1 MSHHCHQLFTLP
13 PFFRKLLG
21 RLGWTVLGVLAGLTL
36 LALLLRWPLVQTWV
50 ARRAATYL
58 STKSGM
64 LLDLQ
69 RLSLSYRGH
78 WQIDNLKLLTAEG
91 DTVVYAPRFVGRLS
105 WWELPQRLHF
115 DSLEA
120 VGWVV
125 RLKEEE
131 TGQFNFD
138 PLLEVFESE
147 GSTDTSSSLLPL
159 LHVAGLKLK
168 DADLQLQLKGFA
180 LNSRFE
186 ALSLQAFE
194 GELNELAFSA
204 ANFQCE
210 NGNLLLLMPDQ
221 SQAYQIG
228 LLTLNHLYILPLQ
241 DTYKLASSTAKDIRI
256 QIRQAERSQNASS
269 QTTSPFELPNLKVQS
284 GKLDIRNLLLVLQTG
299 NVEPSPG
306 VFNADYQRW
315 QTNYLVFDSLNY
327 SGDQARLDGL
337 RAKLCEEAGWEL
349 DLRASVDA
357 DRNALQ
363 ITGFD
368 AKTANSELHADVRL
382 DYASPADMVNAYE
395 NLAFEL
401 QMSENSSLAIEDA
414 AFFAPQL
421 EREPSIQPLF
431 GNPVAV
437 QGNLIGSFSQIQA
450 SAFQLNWRNS
460 SSTLQGSYTAND
472 LGFPTINLSNFVATV
487 TRNDLRLWVPEEGF
501 TYPES
506 LTANGL
512 AKVDPSNITL
522 TAELSWPGGIALLD
536 GHASQWAND
545 SAISYQLEAGLHNLP
560 LGQILADS
568 TFGQTSFVLSAKG
581 RGSKPETAQFEAD
594 IDFLNLPVY
603 DYDYGAL
610 EVKARLDSGNLSLI
624 ADHNSPELQLA
635 LGLNGTIAST
645 KQDLKL
651 QVRLDLAKP
660 DALRWSDELKQLS
673 FQLTGELHRD
683 TASMAFVLALD
694 SLHLQDAQKSYYPG
708 GLLIDASSQA
718 SRSWLKVASKL
729 VSGSAEANV
738 SAEKAYATA
747 LASLSQHLPGLL
759 PKPHDTL
766 SRSTQASASFTF
778 YPVPTWQELLPF
790 YLGDTASV
798 EANLKGGDLRMQ
810 ANLPQ
815 VTYGDGAMKAFTLQ
829 VDSDSL
835 LVVKAG
841 FEKLDFSPAAVGPT
855 RLAWSG
861 NSDNFDIELELD
873 EPSGK
878 PIYRLATHSQK
889 DAKGIYTELLP
900 EGLMLDGRP
909 WSKLNDAPQG
919 DRFRNFALTS
929 GKEKFIF
936 TDEGEEYVLRMTDFG
951 LVNLSSLL
959 RADTAY
965 ADGVMNGV
973 IRTSLNEKEL
983 MLLSD
988 FRIDSLQAAGLQLG
1002 TLVIDAVATD
1012 DRYRLQL
1019 SLDGQ
1024 ESKLDMA
1031 AFYSGER
1038 GVDDLEAELTVER
1051 LNLSPLVLL
1060 SDSVLREANG
1070 YLQGRLTLAG
1080 SLQQLRYAGELHFAE
1095 ADAYIAPLNSRYH
1108 LGNETITFDETKI
1121 QLSRFVLTD
1130 EKERE
1135 LVLNG
1140 FIRTPESGKQLLDL
1154 SLSARD
1160 FQLLNAT
1167 KSDNPLLYGQAR
1179 ANADIRL
1186 TGTPINLVIDG
1197 KVRLSDSS
1205 RITLVVPESEV
1216 DVVER
1221 DGVVIFSRYDPA
1233 TDSLEDEQPV
1243 RINPLSG
1250 IRIRSTLELTPKSE
1264 LKLVL
1269 DERSGDHL
1277 LLSGKAAL
1285 VYEQDPNGQTRL
1297 AGTYEISK
1305 GSYELSM
1312 YELARRKFELVP
1324 GGRVIWSGDPMKA
1337 RLDLQALY
1345 RVKTGAADLMSTQLS
1360 VADEALR
1367 QRYRQEL
1374 PFELYLNI
1382 GGELLKPSLSFR
1394 LDMPEQQ
1401 RAALDGNVYGRIQQL
1416 NQDEAELNKQVFS
1429 LLVLNRFVP
1438 AGLSSNP
1445 QAGGAATGLARS
1457 SASQLLSGQLNQ
1469 LSAQYF
1475 RQVELNVNLD
1485 TYQEYQSGSLTDHT
1499 QLQVNLRKQLFD
1511 NRLVLELERQV
1522 DLQGSSSA
1530 GQDLVGNVNV
1540 EYLLNPEGTLRL
1552 RGFRRQQPEGLVEGP
1567 LTITGMALV
1576 LNREFNGFDELLK
1589 RKKEKEAAKGGQP

>member
-1 MSHHCHQLFTLP
+1 
-13 PFFRKLLG
+13 
-21 RLGWTVLGVLAGLTL
+21 
-36 LALLLRWPLVQTWV
+36 
-50 ARRAATYL
+50 
-58 STKSGM
+58 
-64 LLDLQ
+64 
-69 RLSLSYRGH
+69 
-78 WQIDNLKLLTAEG
+78 
-91 DTVVYAPRFVGRLS
+91 
-105 WWELPQRLHF
+105 
-115 DSLEA
+115 
-120 VGWVV
+120 
-125 RLKEEE
+125 
-131 TGQFNFD
+131 
-138 PLLEVFESE
+138 
-147 GSTDTSSSLLPL
+147 
-159 LHVAGLKLK
+159 
-168 DADLQLQLKGFA
+168 
-180 LNSRFE
+180 
-186 ALSLQAFE
+186 
-194 GELNELAFSA
+194 
-204 ANFQCE
+204 
-210 NGNLLLLMPDQ
+210 
-221 SQAYQIG
+221 
-228 LLTLNHLYILPLQ
+228 
-241 DTYKLASSTAKDIRI
+241 
-256 QIRQAERSQNASS
+256 
-269 QTTSPFELPNLKVQS
+269 
-284 GKLDIRNLLLVLQTG
+284 
-299 NVEPSPG
+299 
-306 VFNADYQRW
+306 
-315 QTNYLVFDSLNY
+315 
-327 SGDQARLDGL
+327 
-337 RAKLCEEAGWEL
+337 
-349 DLRASVDA
+349 
-357 DRNALQ
+357 
-363 ITGFD
+363 
-368 AKTANSELHADVRL
+368 
-382 DYASPADMVNAYE
+382 
-395 NLAFEL
+395 
-401 QMSENSSLAIEDA
+401 
-414 AFFAPQL
+414 
-421 EREPSIQPLF
+421 
-431 GNPVAV
+431 
-437 QGNLIGSFSQIQA
+437 
-450 SAFQLNWRNS
+450 
-460 SSTLQGSYTAND
+460 
-472 LGFPTINLSNFVATV
+472 
-487 TRNDLRLWVPEEGF
+487 LRLWLPEEGF

-506 LTANGL
+506 MAASGL
-512 AKVDPSNITL
+512 GKVDAENITV

-536 GHASQWAND
+536 GQTSQWAND

-568 TFGQTSFVLSAKG
+568 TFGQTSFVLSVKG
-581 RGSKPETAQFEAD
+581 RGRVPETAQMEAN
-594 IDFLNLPVY
+594 IDFLSLPVSGY
-603 DYDYGAL
+603 DYAALGA
-610 EVKARLDSGNLSLI
+610 KATLDSGSLNLK
-624 ADHNSPELQLA
+624 ADHNSRELQLV
-635 LGLNGTIAST
+635 LGLNGEITST
-645 KQDLKL
+645 KQDLALQMKL
-651 QVRLDLAKP
+651 ESAKP
-660 DALRWSDELKQLS
+660 DELQWSDKLKQLG
-673 FQLTGELHRD
+673 FQLKGELHRD
-683 TASMAFVLALD
+683 TTSLAFELAVD
-694 SLHLQDAQKSYYPG
+694 SLQLLDAQKSYYPG
-708 GLLIDASSQA
+708 SFLISAASQA
-718 SRSWLKVASKL
+718 TGSSLKLESKL
-729 VSGSAEANV
+729 VSGSAESNV
-738 SAEKAYATA
+738 SAEKAYTTV

-759 PKPHDTL
+759 PKPFDTL
-766 SRSTQASASFTF
+766 SRSTQASASFTI

-790 YLGDTASV
+790 YLGDTALV
-798 EANLKGGDLRMQ
+798 EANLKGRHLRMQ

-815 VTYGDGAMKAFTLQ
+815 VTYGDGALKAFTLQ
-829 VDSDSL
+829 VDADSL
-835 LVVKAG
+835 LAIQTA
-841 FEKLDFSPAAVGPT
+841 FEKLDFAPAAIGPT
-855 RLAWSG
+855 RLAWIG

-900 EGLMLDGRP
+900 DSLLLDGRP
-909 WSKLNDAPQG
+909 WAKLKDAPQG
-919 DRFRNFALTS
+919 DRFRNFALTN
-929 GKEKFIF
+929 GKERFIF
-936 TDEGEEYVLRMTDFG
+936 TDEAGEYVLRMTDFG

-973 IRTSLNEKEL
+973 VRTSFNENEFV
-983 MLLSD
+983 LLSD
-988 FRIDSLQAAGLQLG
+988 FRIDSLRAAGLQLG
-1002 TLVIDAVATD
+1002 TLIVDAVATD

-1038 GVDDLEAELTVER
+1038 GADDLEAELTVER

-1070 YLQGRLTLAG
+1070 YLQGRLTLSG

-1095 ADAYIAPLNSRYH
+1095 ADAYIAPLNSRYS
-1108 LGNETITFDETKI
+1108 LGPETITFDETKI

-1401 RAALDGNVYGRIQQL
+1401 RGALDGNVYGRIQQL

-1445 QAGGAATGLARS
+1445 QAGGAATGLART

-1475 RQVELNVNLD
+1475 KQVELNVNLD

-1589 RKKEKEAAKGGQP
+1589 RQKEKEAAKGGKP

>member
-1 MSHHCHQLFTLP
+1 MQ
-13 PFFRKLLG
+13 
-21 RLGWTVLGVLAGLTL
+21 
-36 LALLLRWPLVQTWV
+36 
-50 ARRAATYL
+50 
-58 STKSGM
+58 
-64 LLDLQ
+64 LDLQ
-69 RLSLSYRGH
+69 HVSLNYSGH
-78 WQIDNLKLLTAEG
+78 WKIENLKLFTAEG
-91 DTVVYAPRFVGRLS
+91 DTVLYAPRFNGVLS
-105 WWELPQRLHF
+105 WWELPQRLDF

-125 RLKEEE
+125 RLEQDE
-131 TGQFNFD
+131 TGRFNFD
-138 PLLEVFESE
+138 PLLEIFESD
-147 GSTDTSSSLLPL
+147 GTSDTSTSPSPL
-159 LHVAGLKLK
+159 LRMAGLKLK
-168 DADLQLQLKGFA
+168 DADIQVQLKDFS
-180 LNSRFE
+180 LTSRFE
-186 ALSLQAFE
+186 AVTLQVFE
-194 GELNELAFSA
+194 GELNELAFSVDKV
-204 ANFQCE
+204 QCE
-210 NGNLLLLMPDQ
+210 NADILLAIPDQ
-221 SQAYQIG
+221 SQAYRIG
-228 LLTLNHLYILPLQ
+228 LLSLNRLNLLPSRN
-241 DTYKLASSTAKDIRI
+241 TYQLASTLGKDIRI
-256 QIRQAERSQNASS
+256 QIRQADASQNPSDNPTLA
-269 QTTSPFELPNLKVQS
+269 FELPNFNVQS
-284 GKLDIRNLLLVLQTG
+284 GKLDIRNLHLVLQTG
-299 NVEPSPG
+299 NEEPTQG
-306 VFNADYQRW
+306 TFNPDNQRW
-315 QTNYLVFDSLNY
+315 ETNFLIFDSLNY
-327 SGDQARLDGL
+327 AGDHARLDDFRTQL
-337 RAKLCEEAGWEL
+337 REQSGWKL
-349 DLRASVDA
+349 DMRTSIYA
-357 DRNALQ
+357 DENALR
-363 ITGFD
+363 ITELA
-368 AKTANSELHADVRL
+368 AKTANSELHAELRIP
-382 DYASPADMVNAYE
+382 YTSPANLVNAYE
-395 NLAFEL
+395 SLAFEL
-401 QMSENSSLAIEDA
+401 KLFENSSLAIEDA
-414 AFFAPQL
+414 AFFVPEL
-421 EREPSIQPLF
+421 EKEPNIKPLF
-431 GNPVAV
+431 GNPVVV
-437 QGNLIGSFSQIQA
+437 QGDLKGDFSRIQA
-450 SAFQLNWRNS
+450 NVSQLNWRNS
-460 SSTLQGSYTAND
+460 TSTLQGSYTANGD
-472 LGFPTINLSNFVATV
+472 AFPTIDLSKFETSV
-487 TRNDLRLWVPEEGF
+487 TSDDLRLWLPEQGF
-501 TYPES
+501 IYPKTIS
-506 LTANGL
+506 ASGLGKIDNG
-512 AKVDPSNITL
+512 NIVVT
-522 TAELSWPGGIALLD
+522 TELNWPGGVAFVD
-536 GHASQWAND
+536 GQASQWSNA
-545 SAISYQLEAGLHNLP
+545 SAISYQLQAGLHNLP
-560 LGQILADS
+560 LGQILVDS
-568 TFGQTSFVLSAKG
+568 TFGETSFVLTAKG
-581 RGSKPETAQFEAD
+581 RGIVPETAQMEAD

-603 DYDYGAL
+603 GYDYAALGA
-610 EVKARLDSGNLSLI
+610 KATLDSGSLSLI

-635 LGLNGTIAST
+635 IGLNGEIAST

-651 QVRLDLAKP
+651 QMKLVSAKP
-660 DALRWSDELKQLS
+660 DALHWSDELKQLR
-673 FQLTGELHRD
+673 FQLNGELRRD
-683 TASMAFVLALD
+683 TSGIALVLALD
-694 SLHLQDAQKSYYPG
+694 SLQLRDAQKSYHPG
-708 GLLIDASSQA
+708 GLYAEASSQA
-718 SRSWLKVASKL
+718 TKSLLKVESNL

-738 SAEKAYATA
+738 SAEKAYSTV
-747 LASLSQHLPGLL
+747 LASLSQHLPELL
-759 PKPHDTL
+759 PKPSDSLT
-766 SRSTQASASFTF
+766 SATTASAFFTI
-778 YPVPTWQELLPF
+778 YPVPAWQELLPF
-790 YLGDTASV
+790 SLGDTARL
-798 EANLKGGDLRMQ
+798 EANLKGRHLIVEAD
-810 ANLPQ
+810 LPQ
-815 VTYGDGAMKAFTLQ
+815 VTYGDGALKAFTFHL
-829 VDSDSL
+829 DADSL
-835 LVVKAG
+835 LAVKTG
-841 FEKLDFSPAAVGPT
+841 FEKLDFAPAAVGPT
-855 RLAWSG
+855 RLSWLG
-861 NSDNFDIELELD
+861 NSKDFGIQLEVD
-873 EPSGK
+873 ESKGI
-878 PIYRLATHSQK
+878 PIYRLATHSRR
-889 DAKGIYTELLP
+889 DAKGLYTELLSDS
-900 EGLMLDGRP
+900 LLLDGRL

-919 DRFRNFALTS
+919 DRFRDFALTN

-936 TDEGEEYVLRMTDFG
+936 TDEAEEYVLRMTDFG

-965 ADGVMNGV
+965 ADGRMNGV
-973 IRTSLNEKEL
+973 IRTSFNDKEL
-983 MLLSD
+983 TLLSD

-1002 TLVIDAVATD
+1002 TLVVDAVATD

-1019 SLDGQ
+1019 SLDGK

-1038 GVDDLEAELTVER
+1038 GADDLEAELTVER

-1060 SDSVLREANG
+1060 SDSILREANG
-1070 YLQGRLTLAG
+1070 YLQGRLKLEG
-1080 SLQQLRYAGELHFAE
+1080 SLKELRYAGELHFAE
-1095 ADAYIAPLNSRYH
+1095 ADAYIAPLNSRYS
-1108 LGNETITFDETKI
+1108 LGTETITFDETKI

-1160 FQLLNAT
+1160 FQWLNAT
-1167 KSDNPLLYGQAR
+1167 KNDNPLLYGQAR

-1186 TGTPINLVIDG
+1186 SGTPMNLVIDG

-1205 RITLVVPESEV
+1205 SITLVVPESEV

-1221 DGVVIFSRYDPA
+1221 DGVVIFSRYDAA
-1233 TDSLEDEQPV
+1233 TDSLEDEQQV

-1401 RAALDGNVYGRIQQL
+1401 RGALDGNVYGRIQQL
-1416 NQDEAELNKQVFS
+1416 NQDEAELNKQAFS

-1469 LSAQYF
+1469 LSAQYL

-1522 DLQGSSSA
+1522 DLQGSSSV

-1576 LNREFNGFDELLK
+1576 LNREFNGFDELVK
-1589 RKKEKEAAKGGQP
+1589 RQKEREKAKGGKP